1 MAIAQPKTYQRDW
14 KAKSAA
20 LLMLVAGI
28 IHFIIIPH
36 HWEHAPAHGI
46 AMGVTGVLEVIWAIA
61 YWLRPSRILAQIGVI
76 LAVSMIALWA
86 ITRIAPA
93 PFTNEAEEVDISG
106 VLTKILEAISAAA
119 LLAVVLNA
127 APEAGA
133 GWSAWRSVVSVLVI
147 SVLLAA
153 GVYEVARAAQ
163 PLFPQLSPS
172 AIEHMEMDEHE

>member
-93 PFTNEAEEVDISG
+93 PFTNEAEEVDFSG
-106 VLTKILEAISAAA
+106 VFTKVLEAISAAV
-119 LLAVVLNA
+119 LLAIVVKV
-127 APEAGA
+127 APAVGA
-133 GWSAWRSVVSVLVI
+133 GWAARRAVITVLLI
-147 SVLLAA
+147 SVLLAV
-153 GVYEVARAAQ
+153 GIYEVARAAQ
-163 PLFPQLSPS
+163 PLFPQLSPP
-172 AIEHMEMDEHE
+172 AMNHMDDHQ